1 MEAFETYNRSDIM
14 ALQGEYLLEYVNYM
28 LGKGYS
34 FEKLCQEKKL
44 RNKTIRGRLKE
55 QCGAVYNQK
64 LKRYVINTSEI
75 HSEPNSVVI
84 ETPKETQK
92 VIQKVLSKETDKEYQ
107 KNPFSP
113 GVLSNEDTEVIN
125 SLKEAILGLTSELS
139 TLNNNQP
146 VQQIQ
151 EVKNTLKPDVSDS
164 NEFTVL
170 NLNGEV
176 KNRPMKLYPE
186 VLDRL
191 DAFCEKFPQYSKQRI
206 ISTLLMEAMDQY
218 DK

>member
-125 SLKEAILGLTSELS
+125 SLKEAILGLTSELA
-139 TLNNNQP
+139 TLNANQP
-146 VQQIQ
+146 LQQLQ
-151 EVKNTLKPDVSDS
+151 GAKNTVKTDD
-164 NEFTVL
+164 NTDFNVL

-186 VLDRL
+186 VLNRL
-191 DAFCEKFPQYSKQRI
+191 DAFCDKYPQYSKQRI
-206 ISTLLMEAMDQY
+206 ISTLLMEAMDKY
-218 DK
+218 TE

>member
-125 SLKEAILGLTSELS
+125 SLKEAILGLSGEIA
-139 TLNNNQP
+139 TLNTTNQLKQP
-146 VQQIQ
+146 QGA
-151 EVKNTLKPDVSDS
+151 KNTVKTDD
-164 NEFTVL
+164 NTEFNVL

-176 KNRPMKLYPE
+176 KSRPMKLYPE

-191 DAFCEKFPQYSKQRI
+191 DSFCERFPQYSKQRI
-206 ISTLLMEAMDQY
+206 ISTLLMEAMDKY
-218 DK
+218 DR